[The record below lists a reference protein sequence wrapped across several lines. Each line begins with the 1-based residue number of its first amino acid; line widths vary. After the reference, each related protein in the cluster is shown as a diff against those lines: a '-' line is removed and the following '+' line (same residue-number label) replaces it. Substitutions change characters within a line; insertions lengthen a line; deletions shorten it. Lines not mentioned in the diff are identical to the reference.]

1 MNTKTLVK
9 NGVFLAVFMGAAL
22 LPYQEVAAQG
32 SQVLS
37 TPDRRVSR
45 ELWDIWRQGFEY
57 YEKGEMKM
65 ISGKY
70 AESLPLYQKS
80 MEAFQEVRRQNPQWN
95 RNVIEYRMNL
105 CRRRL
110 ATAKR
115 RADEAS
121 DAAKRALNRSSLP
134 VATTVT
140 PSIPSTATTSAASR
154 EMDRKLQDAIQE
166 NNLRKKQIEELQREL
181 TQLRPGAARAEAALK
196 QIRGLMEERTNLEK
210 QLVSLKLQFE
220 RLQEEQKKSS
230 PRTAQLQRLLTAEQ
244 NKSAAYAKAYRER
257 SADHAKQEKQ
267 IETLNAEL
275 IKQRAAYAELSR
287 KYRTEL
293 QSTEKMV
300 SQNSTKMNE
309 LAASLRESQAEITR
323 LKNDLDRKNREH
335 DQTVAEM
342 RKLRAGRISADE
354 LSKKIEADAIV
365 LREENRKFRTELE
378 NLRAVRTQ
386 LDTQVTGL
394 NNEIAKLKKDLV
406 INIEQRNDFAKAND
420 SISKQFSDLESSLN
434 RIRTENA
441 ELRKKLD
448 AALKERELLAA
459 KVNDQ
464 LSESLKNQLAAA
476 RSEVE
481 RLTAERD
488 AAAKEI
494 ARLKRFGDPAVLK
507 ASMASARS
515 KQAEAERARGDIEI
529 RLAEESKKLAIAA
542 AALAASKN
550 EVSVLEN
557 KMKELQL
564 ESGRHATEAKIR
576 NQSIAQITA
585 ELKSKNDAYAKLAAE
600 TEQLR
605 IKQQELTQ
613 QLQKAAAEEQNL
625 RIRQSEMTAKLAKAD
640 SDNTALRNR
649 QTEIEAKLAKA
660 DSDNTALRNQQTQM
674 NARLAKTDSD
684 NAALRARQSQ
694 LETRLSRADSD
705 NAALRTRQA
714 EMETK
719 LAKADSDNAA
729 MRARQAE
736 METKLTQSGT
746 GRQAEPRTAAGRKPD
761 MDGKA
766 LAVIA
771 ELRRQLDNQSNRNRM
786 LQKENAALQNEKAA
800 QAREYAE
807 RNKVLTDESTS
818 LRQQIARQN
827 EQNSALKSEQNSLRQ
842 QIARQNELNS
852 ALKSEQET
860 LRQQIAR
867 QNEQNSA
874 LKSEHQTL
882 NHQLV
887 ILQTQQKNQKT
898 ESEYKSKFEA
908 QQKKYN
914 ELLSKSEE
922 TSRQLEELRRQ
933 NELINKQLSDSAA
946 RIVADSKQSEMAR
959 QQLSKTERDLARSRD
974 DVSSQKARLQQY
986 QQVIAVNE
994 KQRQELLDE
1003 ISKLQNNLRSTAAE
1017 RDQLVK
1023 DLESVR
1029 KKLPSAEELQTA
1041 KAESAKARQDVARM
1055 EREKNALENNIARL
1069 QAQLGNA
1076 QARLESNQKTLAAYR
1091 GDVARLR
1098 NALLEFEN
1106 TKAQLADARK
1116 ESQDLRK
1123 ERSTIL
1129 KNAAIME
1136 QNLKAELQKNARHIL
1151 ALRDENARS
1160 KESIQNLTRKRAS
1173 LEKDLAQSA
1182 AQITTL
1188 KKQLA
1193 KALSEEEKIKL
1204 KKRIDEMTESMRK
1217 LASGSED
1224 ELVREAAAKNVV
1236 VSELLKE
1243 QEGWK
1248 AEIRKLNKSAES
1260 YRILAM
1266 RQREKAEK
1274 AEEASQIAAYDARKT
1289 RGQLK
1294 MLQADI
1300 IDGVVKVPESSRLA
1314 LVKRKYKPAKYSA
1327 KPAAAAAKVS
1337 VTGVSPDAGTATAQ
1351 NSKAAMKEPAQAAVS
1366 DAAEAK
1372 TPAQDTAKDEV
1383 KKVKPVVLPKEYFAA
1398 MKKGEDAEKAGDLGM
1413 ALWHYWQAADMADKQ
1428 PDPYMA
1434 LTKLHIKRKEFDSAL
1449 KSYEKAILNGG
1460 KRDPELEKVI
1470 NR

>member
-22 LPYQEVAAQG
+22 LPYQDVVAQG

-80 MEAFQEVRRQNPQWN
+80 LESFQEVRRQNPQWN

-110 ATAKR
+110 STAKR

-134 VATTVT
+134 VAETVT
-140 PSIPSTATTSAASR
+140 PSIPAATTTSVASR

-300 SQNSTKMNE
+300 SSNSTKMNE
-309 LAASLRESQAEITR
+309 LSASLRTSQAEITR

-342 RKLRAGRISADE
+342 QKLRAGRISADE
-354 LSKKIEADAIV
+354 LSKKIETDAAA

-378 NLRAVRTQ
+378 NLRADRTR

-420 SISKQFSDLESSLN
+420 SISKQFSDLEASLN

-515 KQAEAERARGDIEI
+515 KQAEAERLRGEIEI

-550 EVSVLEN
+550 EVAVLEN

-564 ESGRHATEAKIR
+564 ESGRHAAEVKIR

-600 TEQLR
+600 TEHLR

-613 QLQKAAAEEQNL
+613 QLQKASAEEQGL
-625 RIRQSEMTAKLAKAD
+625 RSRQAELSAKLVKAD
-640 SDNTALRNR
+640 SDNA
-649 QTEIEAKLAKA
+649 
-660 DSDNTALRNQQTQM
+660 ALRNQQTQM

-684 NAALRARQSQ
+684 NAALRARQAQ
-694 LETRLSRADSD
+694 LETRLTRADSD
-705 NAALRTRQA
+705 NTALRNRQT
-714 EMETK
+714 ELETK

-729 MRARQAE
+729 MRTRQAE
-736 METKLTQSGT
+736 LETKLSTPKT
-746 GRQAEPRTAAGRKPD
+746 GKQAETQTAASRKPD
-761 MDGKA
+761 TDGKA

-807 RNKVLTDESTS
+807 RNKVLTEESTS

-827 EQNSALKSEQNSLRQ
+827 EQNSALKSEQTSLRQ

-867 QNEQNSA
+867 QNEQNST
-874 LKSEHQTL
+874 LKSEQETLRQQITRQKEQNSVLKSEQQTA
-882 NHQLV
+882 NRQLV
-887 ILQTQQKNQKT
+887 ILQNMQKNQKT
-898 ESEYKSKFEA
+898 ATELEYKNKYDA
-908 QQKKYN
+908 QTKKYN
-914 ELLSKSEE
+914 ELLAKSEE
-922 TSRQLEELRRQ
+922 TNRELAELRKQ

-959 QQLSKTERDLARSRD
+959 QQLSKAERDLAQSRD
-974 DVSSQKARLQQY
+974 NLASLKASLQQY
-986 QQVIAVNE
+986 QQVIAANE
-994 KQRQELLDE
+994 KQRRELLDE
-1003 ISKLQNNLRSTAAE
+1003 IGKLQNNLRSTATE
-1017 RDQLVK
+1017 RDQLVRE
-1023 DLESVR
+1023 LENVR
-1029 KKLPSAEELQTA
+1029 KKLPTAEELRTA
-1041 KAESAKARQDVARM
+1041 KAESAKARQDIARM
-1055 EREKNALENNIARL
+1055 EREKNALESNIARL

-1106 TKAQLADARK
+1106 TKVQLANARK

-1129 KNAAIME
+1129 KNAAVME
-1136 QNLKAELQKNARHIL
+1136 QNLKAELQKNARQIL
-1151 ALRDENARS
+1151 ALREENSRS
-1160 KESIQNLTRKRAS
+1160 RESIQDLTRKRAS

-1182 AQITTL
+1182 AQIDNL

-1224 ELVREAAAKNVV
+1224 ELVREAASKNVV
-1236 VSELLKE
+1236 VSDLLKE

-1260 YRILAM
+1260 YRILAI

-1274 AEEASQIAAYDARKT
+1274 AEEASRIAAYDARKT

-1300 IDGVVKVPESSRLA
+1300 IDGAVKVPESRRLA
-1314 LVKRKYKPAKYSA
+1314 LVNRKYQPAKYSA
-1327 KPAAAAAKVS
+1327 APAPAGKVS
-1337 VTGVSPDAGTATAQ
+1337 VTSSSIPSSQ
-1351 NSKAAMKEPAQAAVS
+1351 PKAKQPPLAAVS
-1366 DAAEAK
+1366 KTTVPQNQPAAAV
-1372 TPAQDTAKDEV
+1372 TAKKLEKEV
-1383 KKVKPVVLPKEYFAA
+1383 KVEVKLPKEYHAA
-1398 MKKGEDAEKAGDLGM
+1398 MKQGADAEKAGDFGM
-1413 ALWHYWQAADMADKQ
+1413 ALWHYWQAADMADRQ

-1434 LTKLHIKRKEFDSAL
+1434 LAKLHLKRKEFDSAL
-1449 KSYEKAILNGG
+1449 KAYQKAILNGG
-1460 KRDPELEKVI
+1460 KRDSKLEKEI
-1470 NR
+1470 NQ

>member
-22 LPYQEVAAQG
+22 LPYQEVVAQG

-80 MEAFQEVRRQNPQWN
+80 LEAFQEVRRQNPQWN

-110 ATAKR
+110 STAKR

-134 VATTVT
+134 AAATVT
-140 PSIPSTATTSAASR
+140 PSIPSTSTATTSAASR
-154 EMDRKLQDAIQE
+154 EMDRKLQEAIQE

-230 PRTAQLQRLLTAEQ
+230 PRTAQLQRQLTAEQ

-257 SADHAKQEKQ
+257 SADHARQEKQ

-275 IKQRAAYAELSR
+275 IRQRAAYAELSR

-300 SQNSTKMNE
+300 SSNSAKMNE
-309 LAASLRESQAEITR
+309 LSASLRESQAEITR

-342 RKLRAGRISADE
+342 QKLRAGRISADE

-365 LREENRKFRTELE
+365 LREENRKFRAELE
-378 NLRAVRTQ
+378 NLRADRAR

-420 SISKQFSDLESSLN
+420 SISKQFGELETSLN

-507 ASMASARS
+507 ASMATARS
-515 KQAEAERARGDIEI
+515 RQAEAERLRGEIEI

-550 EVSVLEN
+550 EVAVLEN

-564 ESGRHATEAKIR
+564 ESGRHAAEVKIR

-605 IKQQELTQ
+605 IRQQELTQ
-613 QLQKAAAEEQNL
+613 QLRKAAAEEQNL
-625 RIRQSEMTAKLAKAD
+625 RSRQAELT
-640 SDNTALRNR
+640 
-649 QTEIEAKLAKA
+649 AKLAKA

-684 NAALRARQSQ
+684 NAALRIRQSQ
-694 LETRLSRADSD
+694 LEARLTRADSD
-705 NAALRTRQA
+705 NAALRNRQT
-714 EMETK
+714 EMESK
-719 LAKADSDNAA
+719 LAKAGSDNAA
-729 MRARQAE
+729 LQAQQAKLNAE
-736 METKLTQSGT
+736 LAET
-746 GRQAEPRTAAGRKPD
+746 RTAKSSGGQTPVSREPKQKD
-761 MDGKA
+761 TDGKA

-771 ELRRQLDNQSNRNRM
+771 ELRRQLDSQSNQNRR
-786 LQKENAALQNEKAA
+786 LQQENAALKNEKAV
-800 QAREYAE
+800 QAREYSE
-807 RNKVLTDESTS
+807 RNKILTDES
-818 LRQQIARQN
+818 A
-827 EQNSALKSEQNSLRQ
+827 SLRQ

-867 QNEQNSA
+867 QNEQNTA
-874 LKSEHQTL
+874 LKSEQETLRQQIARQNEQNSTLKAEHQAL
-882 NHQLV
+882 NTRLV
-887 ILQTQQKNQKT
+887 ILQGQQKNQQT
-898 ESEYKSKFEA
+898 AAESEYKSKYDA

-914 ELLSKSEE
+914 ELLSRSEE
-922 TSRQLEELRRQ
+922 TNRKLEELRRQ

-959 QQLSKTERDLARSRD
+959 QRLSKAERDLAQSRD
-974 DVSSQKARLQQY
+974 SLASQKAILQKY
-986 QQVIAVNE
+986 QQVIAANE

-1003 ISKLQNNLRSTAAE
+1003 IGKLQNNLRSTAAE

-1023 DLESVR
+1023 DLENVR
-1029 KKLPSAEELQTA
+1029 KKLPTAEELRTA
-1041 KAESAKARQDVARM
+1041 KAESAKARQDIARM
-1055 EREKNALENNIARL
+1055 EREKNALESNIARL
-1069 QAQLGNA
+1069 QARLGDA
-1076 QARLESNQKTLAAYR
+1076 QAKLESNQKTLAAYR

-1106 TKAQLADARK
+1106 TKTQLANARK

-1129 KNAAIME
+1129 KNAAVME
-1136 QNLKAELQKNARHIL
+1136 QNLKAELQKNARQIL
-1151 ALRDENARS
+1151 ALRDENTRS
-1160 KESIQNLTRKRAS
+1160 KESIQDLTRKRAS

-1182 AQITTL
+1182 AQIDTL

-1193 KALSEEEKIKL
+1193 KALSEEEKVKL

-1236 VSELLKE
+1236 VSDLLKE

-1274 AEEASQIAAYDARKT
+1274 AEEASRIAAYDARKT

-1300 IDGVVKVPESSRLA
+1300 IDGNVKVPESQRLA
-1314 LVKRKYKPAKYSA
+1314 LVKRKYQPAKYSA
-1327 KPAAAAAKVS
+1327 RPEPAAGKVS
-1337 VTGVSPDAGTATAQ
+1337 VTG
-1351 NSKAAMKEPAQAAVS
+1351 AAPAAAAVS
-1366 DAAEAK
+1366 SQNRQASMK
-1372 TPAQDTAKDEV
+1372 TPAPAAVSKVSVNKTPAPETAKNAV
-1383 KKVKPVVLPKEYFAA
+1383 KEVKPVALPKEYFAA
-1398 MKKGEDAEKAGDLGM
+1398 MKKGADAEKAGDLGM

-1428 PDPYMA
+1428 PEPYMA
-1434 LTKLHIKRKEFDSAL
+1434 LTKLHVKRKEFDSAL
-1449 KSYEKAILNGG
+1449 KAYEKAILNGG
-1460 KRDPELEKVI
+1460 KRDAELEKVI
-1470 NR
+1470 NQ

>member
-1 MNTKTLVK
+1 MMNTKTLVK

-22 LPYQEVAAQG
+22 LPYQEVVAQG

-80 MEAFQEVRRQNPQWN
+80 LESFQEVRRQNPQWN

-110 ATAKR
+110 STAKR

-140 PSIPSTATTSAASR
+140 PSIPTATTTSVASR

-257 SADHAKQEKQ
+257 SAEHARQEKQ

-300 SQNSTKMNE
+300 SSNSTKMNA
-309 LAASLRESQAEITR
+309 LSASLRESQAEITR

-342 RKLRAGRISADE
+342 QKLRAGRISADE
-354 LSKKIEADAIV
+354 LSNKIETDAAA
-365 LREENRKFRTELE
+365 LREENRKFRAELE
-378 NLRAVRTQ
+378 TLRAVRTR

-394 NNEIAKLKKDLV
+394 NNEIIKLKKDLV

-420 SISKQFSDLESSLN
+420 SISKQFSDLEASLN

-464 LSESLKNQLAAA
+464 LSESLKNQLTAA
-476 RSEVE
+476 RSEVK

-515 KQAEAERARGDIEI
+515 KQAEAERLRGEIEI

-550 EVSVLEN
+550 EVAVLEN

-564 ESGRHATEAKIR
+564 ESGRHAAEVKIR

-625 RIRQSEMTAKLAKAD
+625 RSRQAELT
-640 SDNTALRNR
+640 
-649 QTEIEAKLAKA
+649 AKLAKA

-684 NAALRARQSQ
+684 NAALRIRQSQ
-694 LETRLSRADSD
+694 LEARLTRADSD
-705 NAALRTRQA
+705 NTALRNRQS
-714 EMETK
+714 EMESK

-729 MRARQAE
+729 MRTRQAE
-736 METKLTQSGT
+736 M
-746 GRQAEPRTAAGRKPD
+746 
-761 MDGKA
+761 
-766 LAVIA
+766 
-771 ELRRQLDNQSNRNRM
+771 
-786 LQKENAALQNEKAA
+786 
-800 QAREYAE
+800 
-807 RNKVLTDESTS
+807 
-818 LRQQIARQN
+818 
-827 EQNSALKSEQNSLRQ
+827 
-842 QIARQNELNS
+842 
-852 ALKSEQET
+852 
-860 LRQQIAR
+860 
-867 QNEQNSA
+867 
-874 LKSEHQTL
+874 
-882 NHQLV
+882 
-887 ILQTQQKNQKT
+887 
-898 ESEYKSKFEA
+898 
-908 QQKKYN
+908 
-914 ELLSKSEE
+914 
-922 TSRQLEELRRQ
+922 
-933 NELINKQLSDSAA
+933 
-946 RIVADSKQSEMAR
+946 
-959 QQLSKTERDLARSRD
+959 
-974 DVSSQKARLQQY
+974 
-986 QQVIAVNE
+986 
-994 KQRQELLDE
+994 
-1003 ISKLQNNLRSTAAE
+1003 
-1017 RDQLVK
+1017 
-1023 DLESVR
+1023 
-1029 KKLPSAEELQTA
+1029 
-1041 KAESAKARQDVARM
+1041 
-1055 EREKNALENNIARL
+1055 
-1069 QAQLGNA
+1069 
-1076 QARLESNQKTLAAYR
+1076 
-1091 GDVARLR
+1091 
-1098 NALLEFEN
+1098 
-1106 TKAQLADARK
+1106 
-1116 ESQDLRK
+1116 
-1123 ERSTIL
+1123 
-1129 KNAAIME
+1129 
-1136 QNLKAELQKNARHIL
+1136 
-1151 ALRDENARS
+1151 
-1160 KESIQNLTRKRAS
+1160 
-1173 LEKDLAQSA
+1173 
-1182 AQITTL
+1182 
-1188 KKQLA
+1188 
-1193 KALSEEEKIKL
+1193 
-1204 KKRIDEMTESMRK
+1204 
-1217 LASGSED
+1217 
-1224 ELVREAAAKNVV
+1224 
-1236 VSELLKE
+1236 
-1243 QEGWK
+1243 
-1248 AEIRKLNKSAES
+1248 
-1260 YRILAM
+1260 
-1266 RQREKAEK
+1266 
-1274 AEEASQIAAYDARKT
+1274 
-1289 RGQLK
+1289 
-1294 MLQADI
+1294 
-1300 IDGVVKVPESSRLA
+1300 
-1314 LVKRKYKPAKYSA
+1314 
-1327 KPAAAAAKVS
+1327 
-1337 VTGVSPDAGTATAQ
+1337 
-1351 NSKAAMKEPAQAAVS
+1351 
-1366 DAAEAK
+1366 
-1372 TPAQDTAKDEV
+1372 
-1383 KKVKPVVLPKEYFAA
+1383 
-1398 MKKGEDAEKAGDLGM
+1398 
-1413 ALWHYWQAADMADKQ
+1413 
-1428 PDPYMA
+1428 
-1434 LTKLHIKRKEFDSAL
+1434 
-1449 KSYEKAILNGG
+1449 
-1460 KRDPELEKVI
+1460 
-1470 NR
+1470 

>member
-22 LPYQEVAAQG
+22 LPYQEVVAQG

-80 MEAFQEVRRQNPQWN
+80 LESFQEVRRQNPQWN

-134 VATTVT
+134 VAETVT
-140 PSIPSTATTSAASR
+140 PSIPAATTTSVASR

-300 SQNSTKMNE
+300 SNNSAKMNE
-309 LAASLRESQAEITR
+309 LSASLRESQAEITR

-342 RKLRAGRISADE
+342 QKLRAGRISADE
-354 LSKKIEADAIV
+354 LSKKIESDAMA
-365 LREENRKFRTELE
+365 LREENRKFRAELE
-378 NLRAVRTQ
+378 DLRAVRTR

-420 SISKQFSDLESSLN
+420 SISKQFSDLEASLN

-441 ELRKKLD
+441 ELREKLD

-481 RLTAERD
+481 RLTSERD
-488 AAAKEI
+488 AAAREI

-507 ASMASARS
+507 ATMASARS
-515 KQAEAERARGDIEI
+515 KQVEAERLRGEIEI

-550 EVSVLEN
+550 EVAVLEN

-564 ESGRHATEAKIR
+564 ESGRYAAEVKMR

-605 IKQQELTQ
+605 IRQQELTQ

-625 RIRQSEMTAKLAKAD
+625 RSRQAELT
-640 SDNTALRNR
+640 
-649 QTEIEAKLAKA
+649 AKLAKA

-684 NAALRARQSQ
+684 NAALRIRQSQ
-694 LETRLSRADSD
+694 LEARLSRADSD
-705 NAALRTRQA
+705 NAALRNRQS
-714 EMETK
+714 EMESK
-719 LAKADSDNAA
+719 LAQSETRKQEGTTAGQVPKKDSA
-729 MRARQAE
+729 
-736 METKLTQSGT
+736 
-746 GRQAEPRTAAGRKPD
+746 
-761 MDGKA
+761 A

-771 ELRRQLDNQSNRNRM
+771 ELRRELNSQSNRNQQ
-786 LQKENAALQNEKAA
+786 LQKENAALQNEKAV
-800 QAREYAE
+800 QSREYAE
-807 RNKVLTDESTS
+807 RNKVLTEESTA

-827 EQNSALKSEQNSLRQ
+827 ELNAALKSEQESLRQ
-842 QIARQNELNS
+842 QITRQKELNS

-867 QNEQNSA
+867 QQEQNTA
-874 LKSEHQTL
+874 LKSEQQTT
-882 NHQLV
+882 NRQLV
-887 ILQTQQKNQKT
+887 ILQNQQKDQKNAAQL
-898 ESEYKSKFEA
+898 EYKNKYDA
-908 QQKKYN
+908 QVRKYN

-922 TSRQLEELRRQ
+922 TNRKLAELRKQ

-959 QQLSKTERDLARSRD
+959 QQLSKTERDLAQSRD
-974 DVSSQKARLQQY
+974 SLASQKALLQQY
-986 QQVIAVNE
+986 QQVIAANE

-1003 ISKLQNNLRSTAAE
+1003 IGKLQNNLRSTAAE

-1023 DLESVR
+1023 ELENVR
-1029 KKLPSAEELQTA
+1029 KKLPTAEELQTA
-1041 KAESAKARQDVARM
+1041 KAESAKARQDIARM
-1055 EREKNALENNIARL
+1055 EREKNALESNIARL

-1076 QARLESNQKTLAAYR
+1076 QSRLESNQKTLAAYR

-1106 TKAQLADARK
+1106 TKVQLANARK

-1129 KNAAIME
+1129 KNAAVME
-1136 QNLKAELQKNARHIL
+1136 QNLKAELQKNARQIL
-1151 ALRDENARS
+1151 ALREENSRS
-1160 KESIQNLTRKRAS
+1160 KESIQDLTRKRAS
-1173 LEKDLAQSA
+1173 LEKNLAQSA
-1182 AQITTL
+1182 AQIDTL

-1236 VSELLKE
+1236 VSDLLKE

-1274 AEEASQIAAYDARKT
+1274 AEEASRIAAYDARKT

-1300 IDGVVKVPESSRLA
+1300 IDGTVKVPESRRLA
-1314 LVKRKYKPAKYSA
+1314 LVNRKYQPAKYSA
-1327 KPAAAAAKVS
+1327 PPAPAGKVS
-1337 VTGVSPDAGTATAQ
+1337 VTSSAAPSSQPKAAQPPQAAAKTAAPKNLPAVTA
-1351 NSKAAMKEPAQAAVS
+1351 KKPEKEVKPEVKLTKEYHAAMKQGA
-1366 DAAEAK
+1366 
-1372 TPAQDTAKDEV
+1372 
-1383 KKVKPVVLPKEYFAA
+1383 
-1398 MKKGEDAEKAGDLGM
+1398 DAEKAGDFGM

-1434 LTKLHIKRKEFDSAL
+1434 LAKLHLKRKEFDSAL
-1449 KSYEKAILNGG
+1449 KAYEKAILNGG
-1460 KRDPELEKVI
+1460 KRDPKLEKEI
-1470 NR
+1470 NQ

>member
-80 MEAFQEVRRQNPQWN
+80 LEAFQEVRRQNPQWN

-110 ATAKR
+110 STARR

-134 VATTVT
+134 AAAATVT
-140 PSIPSTATTSAASR
+140 PSIPAATTTSVASR

-230 PRTAQLQRLLTAEQ
+230 PRTAHLQRLLSAEQ

-267 IETLNAEL
+267 LETLNAEL
-275 IKQRAAYAELSR
+275 IRQRAAYAELSR

-300 SQNSTKMNE
+300 SQNSAKMNE
-309 LAASLRESQAEITR
+309 LSVSLRESRAEITR
-323 LKNDLDRKNREH
+323 LQNDLERKNREH

-354 LSKKIEADAIV
+354 LSKKIETDATV

-378 NLRAVRTQ
+378 NLRAVRAQ
-386 LDTQVTGL
+386 LDSQVTGL

-420 SISKQFSDLESSLN
+420 SISKQFGELEASLN

-481 RLTAERD
+481 RLTAERN

-507 ASMASARS
+507 ASMAGARS
-515 KQAEAERARGDIEI
+515 KQAEAERRRGEIEI
-529 RLAEESKKLAIAA
+529 RLAEESKKLAVAA

-550 EVSVLEN
+550 EVAVLEH

-564 ESGRHATEAKIR
+564 ESGRHAAEVKIR

-585 ELKSKNDAYAKLAAE
+585 ELKSKNDAYAELAAE

-605 IKQQELTQ
+605 IKQLELTQ

-625 RIRQSEMTAKLAKAD
+625 RSRQAELT
-640 SDNTALRNR
+640 
-649 QTEIEAKLAKA
+649 AKLAKA

-684 NAALRARQSQ
+684 NAALRIRQAQ
-694 LETRLSRADSD
+694 LEARLTRADSD
-705 NAALRTRQA
+705 NAALRNRQS
-714 EMETK
+714 EMESK
-719 LAKADSDNAA
+719 LAKTDSENAA
-729 MRARQAE
+729 LHARQA
-736 METKLTQSGT
+736 KLNAELAKTGT
-746 GRQAEPRTAAGRKPD
+746 AKPAVIQPPDSREPKQKD
-761 MDGKA
+761 MHGKA

-771 ELRRQLDNQSNRNRM
+771 ELRRQLDSLSNRNRQ
-786 LQKENAALQNEKAA
+786 LQKENAALQNERAA
-800 QAREYAE
+800 QSREYAE
-807 RNKVLTDESTS
+807 RNKILTDES
-818 LRQQIARQN
+818 A
-827 EQNSALKSEQNSLRQ
+827 SLRQ

-867 QNEQNSA
+867 QKEQNSA
-874 LKSEHQTL
+874 LKSEQETLRQQIARQKEQNSALKSEQQTA
-882 NHQLV
+882 NRRLV
-887 ILQTQQKNQKT
+887 QQKDQIT
-898 ESEYKSKFEA
+898 AAESEYQHKYDA
-908 QQKKYN
+908 QIKKYN

-922 TSRQLEELRRQ
+922 TSRKLEELRKQ

-946 RIVADSKQSEMAR
+946 KIVADSKQSEMAR
-959 QQLSKTERDLARSRD
+959 QQLSQAERDLAQSKD
-974 DVSSQKARLQQY
+974 ALTGLKVRLQQY
-986 QQVIAVNE
+986 QQVMAANE

-1003 ISKLQNNLRSTAAE
+1003 IGRLQNNLRSTAAE
-1017 RDQLVK
+1017 RDQLVRE
-1023 DLESVR
+1023 LENVR
-1029 KKLPSAEELQTA
+1029 RKLPTAEELQTA
-1041 KAESAKARQDVARM
+1041 KAESAKARQDIARM
-1055 EREKNALENNIARL
+1055 GREKNALESNIARL
-1069 QAQLGNA
+1069 QAQLGTA
-1076 QARLESNQKTLAAYR
+1076 QARLESNQKILAAYR

-1106 TKAQLADARK
+1106 TKVQLANARK

-1123 ERSTIL
+1123 ERSTVL
-1129 KNAAIME
+1129 KNAAAME
-1136 QNLKAELQKNARHIL
+1136 QNLKAELQKNARQIL
-1151 ALRDENARS
+1151 VLREENTRS
-1160 KESIQNLTRKRAS
+1160 RESIQDLTRKRAS

-1182 AQITTL
+1182 AQIATL

-1204 KKRIDEMTESMRK
+1204 KKRIAEMTESMRK

-1236 VSELLKE
+1236 VSDLLKE
-1243 QEGWK
+1243 REGWK
-1248 AEIRKLNKSAES
+1248 AEIRKLNQSAES

-1266 RQREKAEK
+1266 RQRETAEK
-1274 AEEASQIAAYDARKT
+1274 AEEASRIAAYDARKT
-1289 RGQLK
+1289 RGELK

-1300 IDGVVKVPESSRLA
+1300 IDGAVKVPESRRLA
-1314 LVKRKYKPAKYSA
+1314 LVNRKYQPAKYSA
-1327 KPAAAAAKVS
+1327 APAPAGKVS
-1337 VTGVSPDAGTATAQ
+1337 VTGSSTPGSQPKTRQ
-1351 NSKAAMKEPAQAAVS
+1351 PQAAAQT
-1366 DAAEAK
+1366 AAPK
-1372 TPAQDTAKDEV
+1372 NLPAAAARKTAKEVNPEV
-1383 KKVKPVVLPKEYFAA
+1383 KLPKEYHAA
-1398 MKKGEDAEKAGDLGM
+1398 MKQGADAEKAGDFGM

-1434 LTKLHIKRKEFDSAL
+1434 LAKLHLKRKEFDSAL
-1449 KSYEKAILNGG
+1449 KAYEKAILNGG
-1460 KRDPELEKVI
+1460 KRDSKLEKAI
-1470 NR
+1470 NQ